1 MMRGR
6 DRDGMR
12 QQRRGDGSGGRS
24 RRSRCRCG
32 WRCLARERKLDRKGI
47 VVNPLVKQVLG
58 QTRVDQDLQVLARLD
73 EDILRSGRV
82 ELLLLLLLLLQ
93 LLLELL
99 LQMWL
104 LELRHHLR
112 LRLAQLVEL
121 VRLQSWVH

>member
-1 MMRGR
+1 MRGR

-12 QQRRGDGSGGRS
+12 EQRRGDGSGGRG
-24 RRSRCRCG
+24 RRRRCRSG
-32 WRCLARERKLDRKGI
+32 WRCLAGEGKLERKGI

-82 ELLLLLLLLLQ
+82 VLLLLLLLLLQ